1 MDQKEKRN
9 QEIIKLH
16 NSGLSTQQIADKVG
30 LSKAGVYKVINSHL
44 EAVKS
49 QPAATP
55 PAENETPS
63 AQTTKPKEPAAT
75 VTGKKITNFGEYQ
88 RIDVNKY
95 AHKSTGE
102 IITVKFVPAT
112 VRDQCGYFV
121 TV

>member
-9 QEIIKLH
+9 AEIVKLH

-30 LSKAGVYKVINSHL
+30 LSKAGVYKVINLHL

-49 QPAATP
+49 RTVVATQDK
-55 PAENETPS
+55 AEPTK
-63 AQTTKPKEPAAT
+63 QTEPAST
-75 VTGKKITNFGEYQ
+75 VTGKRITNFGEYQ

-112 VRDQCGYFV
+112 VRGQCGYFV

>member
-9 QEIIKLH
+9 AEIINLY

-30 LSKAGVYKVINSHL
+30 LSKAGVYKVINLHL

-49 QPAATP
+49 KTVVATQDK
-55 PAENETPS
+55 AEPTK
-63 AQTTKPKEPAAT
+63 QTEPAST
-75 VTGKKITNFGEYQ
+75 VTGKRITNFGEYQ

-112 VRDQCGYFV
+112 VRGQCGYFV

>member
-9 QEIIKLH
+9 AEIINLH

-30 LSKAGVYKVINSHL
+30 LSKAGVYKVINLHL
-44 EAVKS
+44 EAVNSKTVVAT
-49 QPAATP
+49 QDKAEPTKQTGPA
-55 PAENETPS
+55 S
-63 AQTTKPKEPAAT
+63 T
-75 VTGKKITNFGEYQ
+75 VTGKRITNFGEYQ

-112 VRDQCGYFV
+112 VRGQCGYFV

>member
-9 QEIIKLH
+9 AEIINLH

-63 AQTTKPKEPAAT
+63 AQTTKPKEPAST
-75 VTGKKITNFGEYQ
+75 VTGKRITNFGEYQ

-95 AHKSTGE
+95 AHKQTGE
-102 IITVKFVPAT
+102 VVKVKFVKAQHPNKHGHFEI
-112 VRDQCGYFV
+112 V
-121 TV
+121 

>member
-1 MDQKEKRN
+1 MDKKEKRN
-9 QEIIKLH
+9 KEIINFH

-30 LSKAGVYKVINSHL
+30 LSKAGVYKVINLHL

-49 QPAATP
+49 KTVVATQDKAEPTKQTDPA
-55 PAENETPS
+55 S
-63 AQTTKPKEPAAT
+63 T
-75 VTGKKITNFGEYQ
+75 VTGKRITNFGEYQ

-102 IITVKFVPAT
+102 IITVKFVPAS
-112 VRDQCGYFV
+112 VRGQYGYFV

>member
-9 QEIIKLH
+9 AEIINLH
-16 NSGLSTQQIADKVG
+16 NSGLSTQQIADKIG
-30 LSKAGVYKVINSHL
+30 LSKAGVYKVINLHL

-49 QPAATP
+49 KTVVATQDK
-55 PAENETPS
+55 AEPTK
-63 AQTTKPKEPAAT
+63 QTEPAST
-75 VTGKKITNFGEYQ
+75 VTGKRITNFGEYQ
-88 RIDVNKY
+88 RINVNKY

-112 VRDQCGYFV
+112 VRGQCGYFV

>member
-9 QEIIKLH
+9 AEIIKLH

-30 LSKAGVYKVINSHL
+30 LSKAGVYKVINLHL

-49 QPAATP
+49 NTVVATQDK
-55 PAENETPS
+55 AEPTK
-63 AQTTKPKEPAAT
+63 QTEPAAT
-75 VTGKKITNFGEYQ
+75 VTGKRITNFGEYQ

-95 AHKSTGE
+95 ARKSTGE

-112 VRDQCGYFV
+112 VRGQCGYFV

>member
-9 QEIIKLH
+9 AEIIKLH

-30 LSKAGVYKVINSHL
+30 LSKAGVYKVINLHL

-49 QPAATP
+49 KTVVATQDK
-55 PAENETPS
+55 AEPTK
-63 AQTTKPKEPAAT
+63 QTEPAST
-75 VTGKKITNFGEYQ
+75 VTGKRITNFGEYQ

-102 IITVKFVPAT
+102 IITVKFVKAQHPNKHGHFEI
-112 VRDQCGYFV
+112 V
-121 TV
+121 

>member
-1 MDQKEKRN
+1 MDKKEKRN
-9 QEIIKLH
+9 AEIINLH

-30 LSKAGVYKVINSHL
+30 LSKAGVYKVINLHL

-49 QPAATP
+49 KTVVATQDKADPTKQTDPA
-55 PAENETPS
+55 S
-63 AQTTKPKEPAAT
+63 T
-75 VTGKKITNFGEYQ
+75 VTGKRITNFGEYQ

-112 VRDQCGYFV
+112 VRGQCGYFV

>member
-9 QEIIKLH
+9 AEIINLH

-30 LSKAGVYKVINSHL
+30 LSKAGVYKVINLHL

-49 QPAATP
+49 KTVVATQDK
-55 PAENETPS
+55 AEPTK
-63 AQTTKPKEPAAT
+63 QTEPAST
-75 VTGKKITNFGEYQ
+75 VTGKRITNFGEYQ

>member
-9 QEIIKLH
+9 AEIINLY

-30 LSKAGVYKVINSHL
+30 LSKAGVYKVINLHL

-49 QPAATP
+49 ETVVATQDK
-55 PAENETPS
+55 AEPTK
-63 AQTTKPKEPAAT
+63 QTEPDST
-75 VTGKKITNFGEYQ
+75 VTGKRITNFGEYQ

-102 IITVKFVPAT
+102 IITVKFIPAT
-112 VRDQCGYFV
+112 PPNKHGYFV

>member
-9 QEIIKLH
+9 AEIIKLH

-30 LSKAGVYKVINSHL
+30 LSKAGVYKVINSYL

-49 QPAATP
+49 QTDAMPQ
-55 PAENETPS
+55 AENETPA
-63 AQTTKPKEPAAT
+63 AQTTKPIEPATT
-75 VTGKKITNFGEYQ
+75 VTFKRITNFGEYQ

-112 VRDQCGYFV
+112 APDQCGHFV

>member
-9 QEIIKLH
+9 AEIINLH

-30 LSKAGVYKVINSHL
+30 LSKAGVYKVINLHL

-49 QPAATP
+49 KTVVATQDK
-55 PAENETPS
+55 AEPTK
-63 AQTTKPKEPAAT
+63 QTEPAST
-75 VTGKKITNFGEYQ
+75 VTGKRITNFGEYQ

-102 IITVKFVPAT
+102 IITVKFIPAKAP
-112 VRDQCGYFV
+112 DKCGHFIAV
-121 TV
+121 

>member
-9 QEIIKLH
+9 AEIINLH

-30 LSKAGVYKVINSHL
+30 LSKAGVYKVINLHL

-49 QPAATP
+49 QTVVATQDK
-55 PAENETPS
+55 AEPTK
-63 AQTTKPKEPAAT
+63 QTEPAST
-75 VTGKKITNFGEYQ
+75 VTGKRITNFGEYQ

-102 IITVKFVPAT
+102 IITVKFIPAT
-112 VRDQCGYFV
+112 PPNKHGYFV

>member
-9 QEIIKLH
+9 AEIINLH

-30 LSKAGVYKVINSHL
+30 LSKAGVYKVINLHL

-49 QPAATP
+49 KTVVATQDK
-55 PAENETPS
+55 AEPTK
-63 AQTTKPKEPAAT
+63 QTEPAST
-75 VTGKKITNFGEYQ
+75 VTGKRITNFGEYQ

-112 VRDQCGYFV
+112 VRGQCGYFV